1 MKSLDEF
8 VKALSDNPIIKR
20 FQELEKILNN
30 DSNLQQL
37 VHDMKSIQKEF
48 VHAKTFQQKENEL
61 FLNEKLDN
69 IQNQINEYP
78 LYLEYLE
85 LQEEINEMLQRF
97 VDIFEDGLDKEIN
110 DIQNK

>member
-1 MKSLDEF
+1 MKSLDDF

-30 DSNLQQL
+30 DSNLQQFFR
-37 VHDMKSIQKEF
+37 DMKSIQKEF
-48 VHAKTFQQKENEL
+48 VHSKTFQQKENEL

-110 DIQNK
+110 HIQNK